1 MLNWKKEIRQRLAPL
16 KLAPT
21 RESEIVE
28 ELAQHLDDRY
38 QELLADGK
46 SKAVAEQLILDE
58 LGGNELFAHDLQ
70 GVEHKTPPEPVVIGT
85 NRRISIV
92 ADIWKDLRYGARLLL
107 KRPGFTAIVVIT
119 LALGIGASTA
129 IFSAVNPIL
138 FESLPYPD
146 AGQIVTI
153 SDDFG
158 TIESSVG
165 VTFGNYRELVQR
177 SRLFSA
183 IAVVKPWRPTLTG
196 QAEPE
201 RLEGQR
207 VSASYFNVLGVPP
220 VLGLNFNSSDDQLN
234 GPNLAIISDR
244 LWQRRFNSE
253 SAIIGRQ
260 VALNGSNFTVIG
272 VMPRAF
278 ENVLAPKVEV
288 WSLLQYDA
296 LLPSFEGRE
305 WGHHLRMI
313 GRLKPG
319 VDIGQARSEL
329 NTIARTPLPEFSR
342 PPHASLES
350 GMLLNSLQDQVTR
363 GVKPALMAVLG
374 AVVLLLLIACVN
386 VTNLLLARGANR
398 RGEFAMRIA
407 LGAGRGRMIRQ
418 LLTESVLL
426 AMMGGAL
433 GLPVA
438 VFGVRALMTLSPIE
452 LPRMVGIGV
461 DRNIFAFALGI
472 TTLIGLGVG
481 LVPALHACRGD
492 LNTKLQQSSRR
503 TTGGHQW
510 MRRTLV
516 ITEVSLALVLLVGAG
531 LLFRSLSHL
540 FAIDPGFDTSQL
552 LTMQVQASGS
562 QFDDEKTHRF
572 FAQSLEAVRQIP
584 GVSAAAFS
592 SQLPLSGDL
601 DDGYGVHLESGATG
615 NTADDGAAF
624 RYAVSPG
631 YLEAMAI
638 PLRRGRSLNAH
649 DTANTPPVVLISESL
664 ASNKFQNHDPIG
676 QRLRLGSNDGPWST
690 IVGVVGDA
698 KQTSLTAI
706 QANAVYMT
714 TDQWRLF
721 VDRALWLVV
730 RVRGD
735 SAELAPAIRQAIWS
749 VDKDQPI
756 VRVATMDQLL
766 AASAAERLFALSLFE
781 AFGFVSL
788 VLVAIGLYGVLSAS
802 VTERTREIGVR
813 LALGAQK
820 RDVLYL
826 ILRHGLTLTLTGVG
840 VGLIASWAV
849 TRLLTKLLY
858 GVSATDPAVFGGVAL
873 LLIVVA
879 LLACYVP
886 ARKAMKVDPLVI
898 LRYE

>member
-1 MLNWKKEIRQRLAPL
+1 MPDWKKEIRQRLARL
-16 KLAPT
+16 KLAPA
-21 RESEIVE
+21 REAEIVE

-38 QELLADGK
+38 QEFLADGT
-46 SKAVAEQLILDE
+46 SGADAERLTLAELSEDE
-58 LGGNELFAHDLQ
+58 LFGRELQ
-70 GVEHKTPPEPVVIGT
+70 TVEHKTPPEPIVIGT
-85 NRRISIV
+85 NRRINMV
-92 ADIWKDLRYGARLLL
+92 TDVWKDLRFGIRMLL
-107 KRPGFTAIVVIT
+107 KRPGFTAIAVII
-119 LALGIGASTA
+119 LALGIGASAA

-153 SDDFG
+153 TDDFG
-158 TIESSVG
+158 TIDSSVG
-165 VTFGNYRELVQR
+165 VTFGNYYELVGR
-177 SRLFSA
+177 SRSFTA
-183 IAVVKPWRPTLTG
+183 IAVARPWQPAMTG
-196 QAEPE
+196 SAEPE

-207 VSASYFNVLGVPP
+207 VSASYFDVLGVSPT
-220 VLGLNFNSSDDQLN
+220 LGLNFNPSDDRPN
-234 GPNLAIISDR
+234 GPNLVIISEG
-244 LWQRRFNSE
+244 LWQRRFNGE
-253 SAIIGRQ
+253 GAIIGRQ
-260 VALNGSNFTVIG
+260 ITLNDSSFTVIG

-288 WSLLQYDA
+288 WSLLRYDTS
-296 LLPSFEGRE
+296 LPSFEGRE
-305 WGHHLRMI
+305 WGHHLRMV

-319 VDIGQARSEL
+319 VGTDQARSEL
-329 NTIARTPLPEFSR
+329 NTIAHTPLPEFSR

-350 GMLLNSLQDQVTR
+350 GLLLSSLQDQVTR

-374 AVVLLLLIACVN
+374 AVFLLLLIACVN

-418 LLTESVLL
+418 LLTESLLL
-426 AMMGGAL
+426 AMMGGVL
-433 GLPVA
+433 GLLVA
-438 VFGVRALMTLSPIE
+438 VFGVRALVTLSPIE
-452 LPRMVGIGV
+452 LPRMASIGV
-461 DRNIFAFALGI
+461 DGIVFAFAFGV

-481 LVPALHACRGD
+481 LIPALHAGRGD
-492 LNTKLQQSSRR
+492 LNVKLQQSSRR
-503 TTGGHQW
+503 TAGGHQW

-516 ITEVSLALVLLVGAG
+516 IAEVSLALVLLVGAG
-531 LLFRSLSHL
+531 LLFRSLSRL

-562 QFDDEKTHRF
+562 RFDDEKTHRF
-572 FAQSLEAVRQIP
+572 FAQSLEAVRQLP
-584 GVSAAAFS
+584 GVSAASFS

-601 DDGYGVHLESGATG
+601 EDGYGVHFESNPEDNRG
-615 NTADDGAAF
+615 AF

-631 YLEAMAI
+631 YLETMGI
-638 PLRRGRSLNAH
+638 PLRRGRLLNAY

-664 ASNKFQNHDPIG
+664 ARSKFQDQDPIG
-676 QRLRLGSNDGPWST
+676 QRLRLGANDGPWST
-690 IVGVVGDA
+690 IVGVVGDV
-698 KQTSLTAI
+698 KQTSLTVS
-706 QANAVYMT
+706 QTNAVYMT

-721 VDRALWLVV
+721 ADRALWLVV
-730 RVRGD
+730 RARGD
-735 SAELAPAIRQAIWS
+735 SAELVPAIRQAIWS

-756 VRVATMDQLL
+756 VRAATMDHLL
-766 AASAAERLFALSLFE
+766 AASAAERRFALILFE
-781 AFGFVSL
+781 VFGFVAL

-802 VTERTREIGVR
+802 VSERIREIGVR
-813 LALGAQK
+813 LALGAQR

-826 ILRHGLTLTLTGVG
+826 ILRQGLTLTLAGVS
-840 VGLIASWAV
+840 VGLLASWAV
-849 TRLLTKLLY
+849 TRLLTNLLFD
-858 GVSATDPAVFGGVAL
+858 VSATDPLVFAGVTF